1 MSKLNSITVA
11 VSTVVALYSAAYA
24 EPTAQVAVSDIVATA
39 RWVDAKVSAET
50 TKPDVLS
57 VEVISA
63 QDQLVLNFG
72 KNVSD
77 VAETS
82 DEVNFE
88 TLPVFQDTASTA
100 DSLELVRNFFR
111 DFSDTATTSDQFQAA
126 VGKLL
131 QDLAAP
137 TDVITFAV
145 GKVEDGIES
154 IDPAKRIAEAMMSTF
169 QE

>member
-88 TLPVFQDTASTA
+88 TFPIFQDTASTA

-111 DFSDTATTSDQFQAA
+111 DFADTASTSDA
-126 VGKLL
+126 VSGRSRK
-131 QDLAAP
+131 
-137 TDVITFAV
+137 
-145 GKVEDGIES
+145 
-154 IDPAKRIAEAMMSTF
+154 IAWRF
-169 QE
+169 CCPRRCNNFCCC

>member
-11 VSTVVALYSAAYA
+11 VSTVVALYSATYA

-82 DEVNFE
+82 DEVV
-88 TLPVFQDTASTA
+88 L
-100 DSLELVRNFFR
+100 
-111 DFSDTATTSDQFQAA
+111 
-126 VGKLL
+126 
-131 QDLAAP
+131 
-137 TDVITFAV
+137 
-145 GKVEDGIES
+145 
-154 IDPAKRIAEAMMSTF
+154 
-169 QE
+169 